1 MEYHGE
7 SLDFRVRIQLATAPG
22 ESLNYWKLW
31 FIRKRGTYHLSIIP
45 STTYGE
51 WGGEA
56 SVEPETVCSTFKKL
70 TA

>member
-51 WGGEA
+51 WGGGE
-56 SVEPETVCSTFKKL
+56 C
-70 TA
+70 